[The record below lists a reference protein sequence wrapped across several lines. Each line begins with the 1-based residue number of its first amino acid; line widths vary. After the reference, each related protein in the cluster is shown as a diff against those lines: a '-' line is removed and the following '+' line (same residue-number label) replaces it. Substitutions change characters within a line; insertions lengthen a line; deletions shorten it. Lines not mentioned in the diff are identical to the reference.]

1 MSAAQTG
8 LWVKKSLQIQFH
20 KYKSTF
26 KPYCKKEYDL
36 TTPLLQPLNTS
47 SCSGSEKQPLP
58 LIMMLYRYCSTR
70 RRKKRFYMVQK
81 MDFLGMGRT
90 HNQPTICYTVYLR
103 LALMIHNSPYELQQS
118 FSYSE

>member
-26 KPYCKKEYDL
+26 KPYYKKRVWFNH
-36 TTPLLQPLNTS
+36 TTFAASKHILLLWFWKAASPSYNDAVSLLQYQ
-47 SCSGSEKQPLP
+47 GGEQ
-58 LIMMLYRYCSTR
+58 
-70 RRKKRFYMVQK
+70 RFYMVQK

-90 HNQPTICYTVYLR
+90 YNQPTICYTVYLR